1 MYKKPVIEDVSIVPM
16 AIDDIEFI
24 LNLKTEEPSI
34 YWGGFSTAPDR
45 EALIEYYKE
54 SIDNQLR
61 THLLIKLKD
70 ESVGIISFSINE
82 EMLCVDYSI
91 NISYRFSGL
100 GLGVMALNK
109 NIEFLKTKFPACKR
123 IIVTIGEDNKRSHS
137 IFSRA
142 GFIIT
147 SDYEYRTLMSAT
159 NPAVVRFYIWVKE
172 L

>member
-1 MYKKPVIEDVSIVPM
+1 MCNKPVIEDVSVVPM
-16 AIDDIEFI
+16 TIDDIEFI

-34 YWGGFSTAPDR
+34 YWGGFSRAPDCD
-45 EALIEYYKE
+45 ALKEYYTE
-54 SIDNQLR
+54 SIGNQIK
-61 THLLIKLKD
+61 THLIIKLKD
-70 ESVGIISFSINE
+70 ERVGIISFRINE

-109 NIEFLKTKFPACKR
+109 NIEYLKTRIPACRK

-137 IFSRA
+137 IFGRA
-142 GFIIT
+142 GFILT
-147 SDYEYRTLMSAT
+147 SEYEHKTLMSAIH
-159 NPAVVRFYIWVKE
+159 PIVVRFYIWIKE